1 MKSKK
6 GMERMSLVK
15 CKACGKE
22 ISTEARICPHCG
34 QPSEQQQ
41 KIQRVQ
47 DVNVQSNRVGC
58 VVVGVIMMIIG
69 FVIFMSQFK

>member
-1 MKSKK
+1 
-6 GMERMSLVK
+6 MSLVK

-22 ISTEARICPHCG
+22 ISTEARFCPYCG

-41 KIQRVQ
+41 KIQQAQ
-47 DVNVQSNRVGC
+47 DANVQSNRVGC
-58 VVVGVIMMIIG
+58 MVVGVIIMIIG

>member
-1 MKSKK
+1 
-6 GMERMSLVK
+6 MSLVK

-41 KIQRVQ
+41 KIQRAQ
-47 DVNVQSNRVGC
+47 DANVQSNRVGC
-58 VVVGVIMMIIG
+58 KVVGVIIMIIG
-69 FVIFMSQFK
+69 FVIFKSQFK